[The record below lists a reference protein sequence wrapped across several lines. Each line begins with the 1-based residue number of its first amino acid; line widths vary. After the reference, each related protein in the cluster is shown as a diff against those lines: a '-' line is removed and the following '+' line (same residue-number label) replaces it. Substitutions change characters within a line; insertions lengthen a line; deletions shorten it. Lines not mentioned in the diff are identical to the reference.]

1 MLESTQ
7 TFYGQYCPRNIEATF
22 NSLPHH
28 CVSMCLQAPNCAA
41 YNYNTT
47 DSTCTSL
54 TTPCP
59 LLQGDVIMEFGVLTT
74 KSSQDCCEWIPFT
87 PVDPTNERMVAHEI
101 NPDRT
106 IARTKIGDANYFGY
120 QIATSG
126 VCYVAT
132 NTERIVRHRCQRLR
146 IAEGC
151 TVFWAPYT
159 VGDHLPAKVVI
170 VGKMQMAMTLTWQ
183 WFTPNF
189 VSTQNVLPMGLRLLM
204 RKECTVHETWCC

>member
-1 MLESTQ
+1 
-7 TFYGQYCPRNIEATF
+7 
-22 NSLPHH
+22 
-28 CVSMCLQAPNCAA
+28 
-41 YNYNTT
+41 
-47 DSTCTSL
+47 
-54 TTPCP
+54 
-59 LLQGDVIMEFGVLTT
+59 MEFGVLTT

-101 NPDRT
+101 NPDRK

-120 QIATSG
+120 QIATRG

-204 RKECTVHETWCC
+204 RKECTVHET